1 MRDASFHLLDRA
13 AWPRSEHFDYYI
25 RTVKCRYDLTAHLT
39 VTALRERG
47 KALGL
52 RFYPLLLYIAAR
64 AINANREFCMGFNEH
79 GDVYK
84 RQLLKDGGVSAFLCL
99 SSLMRRLLGGPDRR
113 CSAPPGALFGAFF
126 WGVCPV
132 IFSECSLKD
141 GL

>member
-52 RFYPLLLYIAAR
+52 RF
-64 AINANREFCMGFNEH
+64 
-79 GDVYK
+79 
-84 RQLLKDGGVSAFLCL
+84 
-99 SSLMRRLLGGPDRR
+99 
-113 CSAPPGALFGAFF
+113 
-126 WGVCPV
+126 
-132 IFSECSLKD
+132 
-141 GL
+141 

>member
-1 MRDASFHLLDRA
+1 MNITVNGEITVCNEGATLLDL
-13 AWPRSEHFDYYI
+13 I
-25 RTVKCRYDLTAHLT
+25 
-39 VTALRERG
+39 LR
-47 KALGL
+47 LGL
-52 RFYPLLLYIAAR
+52 SPEKIVVER
-64 AINANREFCMGFNEH
+64 NR
-79 GDVYK
+79 DIVP
-84 RQLLKDGGVSAFLCL
+84 AFLCL

>member
-25 RTVKCRYDLTAHLT
+25 RTVKCRYDLTAHLA

-64 AINANREFCMGFNEH
+64 RRPGPGHLGRADAA
-79 GDVYK
+79 
-84 RQLLKDGGVSAFLCL
+84 DGGDC
-99 SSLMRRLLGGPDRR
+99 
-113 CSAPPGALFGAFF
+113 
-126 WGVCPV
+126 
-132 IFSECSLKD
+132 E
-141 GL
+141 